1 MVKQYVVLAQLG
13 KDVGTVRWE
22 PQFSRHQ
29 ALKFQLRP
37 LNLIKI
43 KEPRK
48 VHRALRI
55 EDLPV
60 LKFKGL
66 LETPG
71 DFSTCAGVNL
81 QPHGIAFA
89 PAMQLR
95 PDGLKQVAGFF
106 LFDVKIAVS
115 GDAERCSR

>member
-1 MVKQYVVLAQLG
+1 MVKQYVVLAQLR
-13 KDVGTVRWE
+13 KNIGTVGWE
-22 PQFSRHQ
+22 PQFSWHK

-43 KEPRK
+43 KETGK

-66 LETPG
+66 LQTPG

-81 QPHGIAFA
+81 QPHRIALA
-89 PAMQLR
+89 PAMQLC
-95 PDGLKQVAGFF
+95 PDGLKQ
-106 LFDVKIAVS
+106 IA
-115 GDAERCSR
+115 